1 MPTISKD
8 QQSARR
14 AARLAIEAEA
24 RRLNEL
30 LQAEKNAK
38 YKETVP
44 KRLMDAQALAN
55 QLGVA
60 TSVELTATGP
70 SVEFRCEN
78 HTSQIYIDDV
88 FTYST
93 EEWELETLE
102 RKLKDLKKA
111 QDEYRDRRIVAD
123 MVWDKLTPDQ
133 KRALKEYIA
142 YLKV

>member
-1 MPTISKD
+1 MTITKD
-8 QQSARR
+8 EQSARR

-24 RRLNEL
+24 RRQNEL

-70 SVEFRCEN
+70 SVNFRCEDHVN
-78 HTSQIYIDDV
+78 NIYIDDII
-88 FTYST
+88 TYDT
-93 EEWELETLE
+93 EEWELESLE
-102 RKLKDLKKA
+102 GKLKDLKKA
-111 QDEYRDRRIVAD
+111 QDEYADRRIVANA
-123 MVWDKLTPDQ
+123 VWDKLTPDQ
-133 KRALKEYIA
+133 KRAVKEHIA